1 MGVVQSCLAALFDTD
16 NLLEI
21 CLDQDYFGCDRITKG
36 QIKCSLCCST
46 SPSFSSPYV
55 SFIGFLM
62 PFFVF
67 QLTN

>member
-1 MGVVQSCLAALFDTD
+1 MGVVQSCLAAVFDTD

-21 CLDQDYFGCDRITKG
+21 CLDQDNFGCDRITKG
-36 QIKCSLCCST
+36 QRKIKHSLCCSR

-62 PFFVF
+62 SFFVF
-67 QLTN
+67 